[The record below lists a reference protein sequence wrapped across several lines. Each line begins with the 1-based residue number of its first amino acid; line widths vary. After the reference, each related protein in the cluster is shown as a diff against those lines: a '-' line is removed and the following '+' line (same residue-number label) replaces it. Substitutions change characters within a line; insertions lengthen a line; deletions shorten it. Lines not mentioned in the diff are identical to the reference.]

1 MEVLQMPLTKG
12 IDNKIVGYL
21 YSAEKE
27 RREVEKITDQYPE
40 LNLEE
45 AYRIQE
51 KLIQKREEDGC
62 RRIGLKI
69 GLTSKAKQE
78 MMGVHEAIYGYLTDD
93 MLTLEWEPIDF
104 QELIHPKAEPE
115 IAFMIGEDFQGTNV
129 TAEDVLRVTKYVA
142 PAIEIIDSRY
152 INFKFTLADVIADNC
167 SSSKFVV
174 GSKWVSPNT
183 LNLADVG
190 MVMSKNGEIAQT
202 SSSAAVLGHPAES
215 VAWLVN
221 KLGEVGKGIKKG
233 DIILSG
239 AISEAISFAPN
250 DSILVQ
256 FDELGSVSFSCKSSK

>member
-1 MEVLQMPLTKG
+1 MPLTKG
-12 IDNKIVGYL
+12 IDNKIVDYL

-27 RREVEKITDQYPE
+27 RREVEKISDQYPD

-93 MLTLEWEPIDF
+93 MLALEWEPINF
-104 QELIHPKAEPE
+104 QEWIHPKAEPE
-115 IAFMIGEDFQGTNV
+115 IAFMIGEDLLGTNV
-129 TAEDVLRVTKYVA
+129 TAEDVIRETKYVA

-152 INFKFTLADVIADNC
+152 VNFKFTLADVIADNC

-174 GSKWVSPNT
+174 GSKWVSPKT
-183 LNLADVG
+183 LNLEDIG

-202 SSSAAVLGHPAES
+202 SSGAAVLGHPAES

-221 KLGEVGKGIKKG
+221 KLGEAGKGIKKG

-250 DSILVQ
+250 DNILVQ
-256 FDELGSVSFSCKSSK
+256 FDELGSVSFSCKSSN